1 MSSGLILRDYQ
12 IEAVY
17 SMIEAAKRVRARGGG
32 GAAERVLVI
41 QPTGA
46 GKTVEMLAFARGV
59 RKHWGWRTLIIVPSV
74 DLLYQTE
81 KSLKKNVPELTCGLV
96 GDGKFDPAGD
106 VVIAIEASLNE
117 GKLRQIPGDTFQ
129 AVICDEAHH
138 VAADNYREMLGH
150 FSGAQLIVGMTA
162 TFIRGDEVCIAS
174 DKYFPTVIVWQT
186 VAQLTRAGWLVEA
199 FGHYKQTNV
208 SLDNVEVR
216 NGEFAERQLSRAV
229 NTEKRN
235 KIAVDAYKE
244 FLDGRPVV
252 AFCVD
257 VAHARAMAD
266 CFNDNNVP
274 AAAVWGDMPDD
285 EYKSIMERYA
295 TGEILVLP
303 NAKLLCEGWD
313 APWTAGV
320 LLAFPVTKRAA
331 YVKVPQMFGRMLRP
345 DTASGKVDAVAVELR
360 DKPRTRRGSNQNIAV
375 SGLAMM
381 AGGSESDFVCGR
393 VPIHVQASRNGAIQ
407 AWRERRKLLSEFSS
421 EDSVLAKFDV
431 IDRLSHVSAY
441 AWVPLGNAL
450 YMPLANDD
458 FIEVVEVTPFS
469 FEVKVC
475 VAGELD
481 DAATSS
487 TREGALYLADQWVGR
502 HVKNKALLLRDT
514 EWRTRKPSEKQVTYA
529 HGLTNL
535 PKNLLYKLTSGQVSD
550 LIKSAR
556 ALLVQPPLA
565 GMGDEAVG
573 GPVEYVGQYTPHA
586 WQVPA

>member
-12 IEAVY
+12 VEAVY
-17 SMIEAAKRVRARGGG
+17 SMIEAAKRVRARGGP

-74 DLLYQTE
+74 KLLYQTE
-81 KSLKKNVPELTCGLV
+81 ASLKKNVPELSCGLV
-96 GDGKFDPAGD
+96 GDGHFEPGGD

-117 GKLRQIPGDTFQ
+117 GRLRQIPGDAFQ

-138 VAADNYREMLGH
+138 AAAENYGVMLEH
-150 FSGAQLIVGMTA
+150 FSGAQIIIGMTA
-162 TFIRGDEVCIAS
+162 TYIRGDEVCIAS
-174 DKYFPTVIVWQT
+174 DRYFPTVIVWQT

-199 FGHYKQTNV
+199 FGHYRQTNV

-229 NTEKRN
+229 NTRERN
-235 KIAVDAYKE
+235 MIAVAAYKE
-244 FLDGRPVV
+244 FLDGRPVA

-266 CFNDNNVP
+266 CFNEKNVP
-274 AAAVWGDMPDD
+274 AAAVWGDMPEE
-285 EYKSIMERYA
+285 EYKRVMERYFE
-295 TGEILVLP
+295 GDILVLP

-313 APWTAGV
+313 APWTSGV

-331 YVKVPQMFGRMLRP
+331 FVKIPQMFGRMLRP
-345 DTASGKVDAVAVELR
+345 DAASGKSDAVAVELR
-360 DKPRTRRGSNQNIAV
+360 DKPRKRRGSDENLSV

-381 AGGSESDFVCGR
+381 ARASESEFVCGR
-393 VPIHVQASRNGAIQ
+393 VPIHEQASRNGELQ
-407 AWRERRKLLSEFSS
+407 AWRERRKLLSELSS
-421 EDSVLAKFDV
+421 EDSVRAKFDV
-431 IDRLSHVSAY
+431 IERLSHVSAY

-458 FIEVVEVTPFS
+458 FIEVVAENPLCYEVR
-469 FEVKVC
+469 VC

-481 DAATSS
+481 TTATSPS
-487 TREGALYLADQWVGR
+487 REEALYLADQWVGR
-502 HVKNKALLLRDT
+502 HVSNKALLLRDT
-514 EWRTRKPSEKQVTYA
+514 AWRTREPSEKQVVYA
-529 HGLTNL
+529 HGLTKL
-535 PKNLLYKLTSGQVSD
+535 PKHLLKKLTSGQVSD

-556 ALLVQPPLA
+556 ALLVQPPIA
-565 GMGDEAVG
+565 GMEAG
-573 GPVEYVGQYTPHA
+573 PTDAPVEYTNRFTPHA